1 MNYKKPTVWIVTLAV
16 IACIIVAICFLTVPS
31 YPSHNPIL
39 ALKNLELFEEN
50 DIEVELTEL
59 KTILPMIEDLGSYTD
74 IEFRHYQKNMF
85 IFSSDAYTLK
95 VTYDAENYQ
104 NEKENFSKKYV
115 YEKDKLSDYGGYNKD
130 PDFEMDT
137 YSFKML
143 SYDNYKLQAYP
154 HEMVFVGVSDERQE
168 IAVVYYSDS
177 DLDIIDS
184 SFPEFLISECGWK

>member
-1 MNYKKPTVWIVTLAV
+1 M
-16 IACIIVAICFLTVPS
+16 TVPS

-39 ALKNLELFEEN
+39 AIKTLGLFEEN

-59 KTILPMIEDLGSYTD
+59 KTILPMIENLGSYTD

-104 NEKENFSKKYV
+104 NEKENFLKKYV
-115 YEKDKLSDYGGYNKD
+115 YEKDKLSDYGGDNKD

-168 IAVVYYSDS
+168 IAIVYYSDS
-177 DLDIIDS
+177 DLDFIDS